1 MAQPA
6 DRLEQEAVFT
16 LTVKRLYVRT
26 DDFRLAHRLLSELQG
41 RNLPAKQVS
50 PSQPIEADAYWF
62 GTPEEVE
69 SIGVVP
75 FNIDEELANS
85 CAVS

>member
-1 MAQPA
+1 MVRPI
-6 DRLEQEAVFT
+6 VN
-16 LTVKRLYVRT
+16 RLYVRT

-50 PSQPIEADAYWF
+50 PSQVIEADAYWF

-69 SIGVVP
+69 SLGGRGVAV
-75 FNIDEELANS
+75 DAESVEELS
-85 CAVS
+85 LIHI